1 MRSSIERGLKHITEV
16 GMVKLDSAEYA
27 KRRRALMA
35 QMSPNSIAIVP
46 CAPVTVRNRD
56 VEHPYRQD
64 SDFYYLSGFDEEHA
78 CLVLIPGREHG
89 EYVLFCQEKIKE
101 QEIWTGRRVGPEAA
115 LEQLGCDD
123 AFPIS
128 DIDDILPGLI
138 EGKDRIFANLG
149 VSPEF
154 DRQLMQ
160 WVNHIKTQV
169 RNGATP
175 PHEFSALDHLL
186 HEQRLIKSDAEIAVM
201 QKAAEISAEAH
212 TRAMQVVK
220 PGMREYQ
227 LEAELMQIF
236 MAAGSRWPA
245 YPSIVGSGENAC
257 ILHYTRNDDVIGDNE
272 LILIDAGCELD
283 YYASDITRTFPSSGK
298 FTDPQRKLYQL
309 VLDAQ
314 YAAIAVTKPGN
325 HWNQP
330 HEAAVKVLT
339 EGLVH
344 YGLLEGD
351 VDDLIENLA
360 YRQFYMHKTGH
371 WLGMDVHDV
380 GEYRLE
386 GEWRELVPG
395 MVLTIEP
402 GLYIA
407 PDDDTV
413 DPMWRGIGIRIE
425 DDVVVTKDG
434 CTILSRDVVKEIAD
448 IEALMSA

>member
-1 MRSSIERGLKHITEV
+1 MLR
-16 GMVKLDSAEYA
+16 LDSAEYA
-27 KRRRALMA
+27 KRRRSLMDL
-35 QMSPNSIAIVP
+35 MSPNSIAIIP
-46 CAPVTVRNRD
+46 SAPVTVRNRD
-56 VEHPYRQD
+56 VEHPFRQD
-64 SDFYYLSGFDEEHA
+64 SDFYYLSGFAEEHSVV
-78 CLVLIPGREHG
+78 VLIPGRDHG

-115 LEQLGCDD
+115 PEVLGCDD

-138 EGKDRIFANLG
+138 EGKDRIYASLG

-186 HEQRLIKSDAEIAVM
+186 HELRLIKSPAEGEEM
-201 QKAAEISAEAH
+201 QAAADISAEAH
-212 TRAMQVVK
+212 TRAMQVVR
-220 PGMREYQ
+220 PGMKEYQ
-227 LEAELMQIF
+227 LEAELMHIF

-245 YPSIVGSGENAC
+245 YPSIVGAGDNAC
-257 ILHYTRNDDVIGDNE
+257 ILHYTRNDDTISDGD

-283 YYASDITRTFPSSGK
+283 YYASDITRTFPANGVFS
-298 FTDPQRKLYQL
+298 DAQRKMYQL

-314 YAAIAVTKPGN
+314 YAAIEAVKPGN

-330 HEAAVKVLT
+330 HEAAVRVLT
-339 EGLVH
+339 EGLVK
-344 YGLLEGD
+344 YGLLQGD
-351 VDDLIENLA
+351 VDELIEALA

-380 GEYRLE
+380 GEYRIDGQWRVLE
-386 GEWRELVPG
+386 PG
-395 MVLTIEP
+395 MVMTVEP

-407 PDDDTV
+407 PDDESV
-413 DPMWRGIGIRIE
+413 EPQWRGIGIRIE
-425 DDVVVTKDG
+425 DDVVVTEGG
-434 CTILSRDVVKEIAD
+434 CHVLTSAVVKEVAD

>member
-35 QMSPNSIAIVP
+35 QMSPNSIAIIP

-434 CTILSRDVVKEIAD
+434 CTILSRDVVKEITD

>member
-1 MRSSIERGLKHITEV
+1 
-16 GMVKLDSAEYA
+16 MVKLDSAEYA

-46 CAPVTVRNRD
+46 CAPATVRNRD

-115 LEQLGCDD
+115 LEKLGCDD
-123 AFPIS
+123 AFPMS

-138 EGKDRIFANLG
+138 EGKDRIYANLG

-201 QKAAEISAEAH
+201 QKAADISAEAH

-220 PGMREYQ
+220 PGMREFQ

-245 YPSIVGSGENAC
+245 YPSIVGSGDNAC

-283 YYASDITRTFPSSGK
+283 YYASDITRTFPANGK
-298 FTDPQRKLYQL
+298 FTEPQRKLYQL

-314 YAAIAVTKPGN
+314 YAAIAVTKAGN

-339 EGLVH
+339 EGLVK
-344 YGLLEGD
+344 YGLLKGD
-351 VDDLIENLA
+351 VDELIESLA

-380 GEYRLE
+380 GEYRIN
-386 GEWRELVPG
+386 GEWRELQPG

-402 GLYIA
+402 GLYVA
-407 PDDDTV
+407 PDDESV

-425 DDVVVTKDG
+425 DDVVVTQNG
-434 CTILSRDVVKEIAD
+434 CTILSRGVVKEVAA

>member
-35 QMSPNSIAIVP
+35 QMSPNSIAIIP

-220 PGMREYQ
+220 PGMREFQ

-245 YPSIVGSGENAC
+245 YPSIVGSGDNAC

-283 YYASDITRTFPSSGK
+283 YYASDITRTFPSNGK

-434 CTILSRDVVKEIAD
+434 CTILSRDVVKEITD

>member
-35 QMSPNSIAIVP
+35 QMSPNSIAIIP

-257 ILHYTRNDDVIGDNE
+257 ILHYTCNDDVIGDNE

-309 VLDAQ
+309 VLNAQ

>member
-27 KRRRALMA
+27 KRRCSLMA

-115 LEQLGCDD
+115 LEKLGCDD

-138 EGKDRIFANLG
+138 EGKDRIYANLG

-154 DRQLMQ
+154 DRQLMP

-386 GEWRELVPG
+386 GEWRELLPG

>member
-1 MRSSIERGLKHITEV
+1 MLR
-16 GMVKLDSAEYA
+16 LDSAEYA
-27 KRRRALMA
+27 KRRRSLMDL
-35 QMSPNSIAIVP
+35 MSPNSIAIIP
-46 CAPVTVRNRD
+46 SAPVTVRNRD
-56 VEHPYRQD
+56 VEHPFRQD
-64 SDFYYLSGFDEEHA
+64 SDFYYLSGFAEEHSVV
-78 CLVLIPGREHG
+78 VLIPGRDHG

-115 LEQLGCDD
+115 PEVLGCDD

-138 EGKDRIFANLG
+138 EGKDRIYASLG

-186 HEQRLIKSDAEIAVM
+186 HELRLIKSPAEVEVM
-201 QKAAEISAEAH
+201 QAAADISAEAH
-212 TRAMQVVK
+212 TRAMQVVR
-220 PGMREYQ
+220 PGMKEYQ
-227 LEAELMQIF
+227 LEAELMHIF

-245 YPSIVGSGENAC
+245 YPSIVGAGDNAC
-257 ILHYTRNDDVIGDNE
+257 ILHYTRNDDTISDGD

-283 YYASDITRTFPSSGK
+283 YYASDITRTFPANGVFS
-298 FTDPQRKLYQL
+298 DAQRKMYQL

-314 YAAIAVTKPGN
+314 YAAIEAVKPGN

-330 HEAAVKVLT
+330 HEAAVRVLT
-339 EGLVH
+339 EGLVK
-344 YGLLEGD
+344 YGLLQGD
-351 VDDLIENLA
+351 VDELIEALA

-380 GEYRLE
+380 GEYRIDGQWRVLE
-386 GEWRELVPG
+386 PG
-395 MVLTIEP
+395 MVMTVEP

-407 PDDDTV
+407 PDDESV
-413 DPMWRGIGIRIE
+413 EPQWRGIGIRIE
-425 DDVVVTKDG
+425 DDVVVTEGG
-434 CTILSRDVVKEIAD
+434 CHVLTSAVVKEVAD